1 VVLVRNEYRQVVH
14 EEWVN
19 CAGEREDLRG
29 CLDGVPE
36 LLGQAWG
43 GGEVQTVLATLTGL
57 RDDLHKTAD
66 GVDDEF
72 RSAWAH
78 QPVEVE
84 SGDWRGVFGKV
95 LLW

>member
-1 VVLVRNEYRQVVH
+1 MR

-19 CAGEREDLRG
+19 CAGERQDLRG
-29 CLDGVPE
+29 CL
-36 LLGQAWG
+36 
-43 GGEVQTVLATLTGL
+43 
-57 RDDLHKTAD
+57 D

-84 SGDWRGVFGKV
+84 HGDWRGVFGKV

>member
-1 VVLVRNEYRQVVH
+1 VRNEYRQVVR

-19 CAGEREDLRG
+19 CAGERQDLRG
-29 CLDGVPE
+29 CL
-36 LLGQAWG
+36 
-43 GGEVQTVLATLTGL
+43 
-57 RDDLHKTAD
+57 D

-84 SGDWRGVFGKV
+84 HGDWRGVFGKV